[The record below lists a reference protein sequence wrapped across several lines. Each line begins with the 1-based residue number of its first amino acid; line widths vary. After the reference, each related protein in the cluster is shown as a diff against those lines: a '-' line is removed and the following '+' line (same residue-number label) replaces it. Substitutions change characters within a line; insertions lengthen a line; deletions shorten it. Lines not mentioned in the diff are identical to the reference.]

1 MPYRCVTFFIMPRRR
16 YYKRSGSKDKYSIC
30 QSNYISEPFSA
41 WDTISASSEF
51 EQDSQQATVIVVP
64 SVGIQGMRKV
74 KHITVTL
81 SSNTTFPVFYAII
94 YVPEGYEPQAL
105 HIPAAGA
112 YVPNYLANQ
121 FVMSSGVIDF
131 DAGPTRIRSPISRN
145 LNSGDRIILILAT
158 TSASV
163 QSVVHAQ
170 TRYAIT
176 LQ

>member
-1 MPYRCVTFFIMPRRR
+1 MPKRR
-16 YYKRSGSKDKYSIC
+16 YYKRTGSRDKYSIC
-30 QSNYISEPFSA
+30 QSNYISEPFNS
-41 WDTISASSEF
+41 WTTIEPGSEF
-51 EQDSQQATVIVVP
+51 EQASQQATVVVVP
-64 SVGIQGMRKV
+64 STGIQGMRKV

-94 YVPEGYEPQAL
+94 YVPEGYEPQSL

-145 LNSGDRIILILAT
+145 LNSGDRVLLILAT
-158 TSASV
+158 TSASA
-163 QSVVHAQ
+163 QSVIHAQ
-170 TRYAIT
+170 TKYAIT